1 MGKTIK
7 NIFYF
12 GEKIKEFDVRV
23 LNEREV
29 RASAGILFCFA
40 MIAFMNAWLIGNFN
54 ILKIFII
61 TFLIDFFIRI
71 FINPKYSPSIILG
84 RIMVRNQKPEYVG
97 APQKRFA
104 WGIGF
109 ILAITMFFIVVV
121 NNILGPINLFICLAC
136 LILLFFETA
145 FGICI
150 GCIVYNLFN
159 KERAKLCPGGICE
172 IKKKEPIQKIN
183 FAQIVIV
190 ILFILLVHPLGP
202 MEQE

>member
-97 APQKRFA
+97 APQKRCA
-104 WGIGF
+104 WGIG
-109 ILAITMFFIVVV
+109 LGRLITEYWGLTDLRDLYKNDLKQLREMKTW
-121 NNILGPINLFICLAC
+121 L
-136 LILLFFETA
+136 
-145 FGICI
+145 
-150 GCIVYNLFN
+150 
-159 KERAKLCPGGICE
+159 R
-172 IKKKEPIQKIN
+172 
-183 FAQIVIV
+183 
-190 ILFILLVHPLGP
+190 
-202 MEQE
+202 